1 MSISVVVVV
10 DGFAIKLNL
19 CHVEEMYVINLTLAS
34 RVKAMLHTVGRSFKR
49 YSRFMHIRLLS

>member
-1 MSISVVVVV
+1 MSTSVVV
-10 DGFAIKLNL
+10 DGFAIELNL

-34 RVKAMLHTVGRSFKR
+34 RVAAMLHTIGRSINR

>member
-1 MSISVVVVV
+1 MSTSVVV

-19 CHVEEMYVINLTLAS
+19 CHVEEMYVVNLTLAS
-34 RVKAMLHTVGRSFKR
+34 RVEAMLHTIGRSINR